1 MLIKILDRYTQEGS
15 LYYEWWLHEG
25 PDGIDEVH
33 GYATDLITAFSKI
46 MEWKA
51 KIDQDYANEIL
62 EDLENAKHFLSTN
75 DETLS

>member
-1 MLIKILDRYTQEGS
+1 MLIKIIDKYTPEGKS
-15 LYYEWWLHEG
+15 YYEWWLHEG

-46 MEWKA
+46 MEWKE

-62 EDLENAKHFLSTN
+62 QDIENTKHFLAN
-75 DETLS
+75 HNETLG